1 MLEELPIAVVVIKS
15 FATIPYVKVYHAK
28 GYHPYQ
34 ILL

>member
-1 MLEELPIAVVVIKS
+1 MLEELPIAVVVIKT
-15 FATIPYVKVYHAK
+15 FATIPYVKVCHAK